1 MGNPGEDGYVSD
13 RRPALAA
20 PGVIHAGRRS
30 TCRLQAAALAFIR
43 APWRCPTESA
53 NMRRMLQEAYAIGVD
68 FGTASARTLLLDL
81 RSGNEL
87 AVSEFAYPHGVIVD
101 ILPETGERLP
111 SDWALHEP
119 SDYMV
124 VLERG
129 IASVLAEVPGAASH
143 VIGIGVDATC
153 CTVLPVTGC
162 WRAAVRPGAVAREAP
177 CMGQA
182 MEAPRRTTSSHTPQR
197 SCG

>member
-1 MGNPGEDGYVSD
+1 
-13 RRPALAA
+13 
-20 PGVIHAGRRS
+20 
-30 TCRLQAAALAFIR
+30 
-43 APWRCPTESA
+43 
-53 NMRRMLQEAYAIGVD
+53 MRRMLQEAYAIGVD

-153 CTVLPVTGC
+153 CTVLPVTGSGVPLC
-162 WRAAVRPGAVAREAP
+162 DLAQWRGEAP